1 MRLRI
6 VCLSLLLALVLPL
19 ALAGC
24 SKETEPENNPAKV
37 FTLYCITEKT
47 TTPEAITRVEYEI
60 NRTLFYRIG
69 SMLKL
74 ELVTADEY
82 QELIQQKKEEVMQ
95 YSTAVSSGASGN
107 TSSATSSA
115 ASDTSSAVSST
126 SSEASSAASSAV
138 SSAASS
144 EASAETSSG
153 SSGRKTLS
161 NTAKLSDHAIESGY
175 DVMTGEAILND
186 LNEGIEIELE
196 TPRLDL
202 FLITDYDSYLKMAED
217 GDLAAL
223 DTVLNNEAKAIKEY
237 VHTAFF
243 NAAKVGNKTYGVPCN
258 TTIGEY
264 TYIVFDKDVLEA
276 SGVAQETLYTLEDLA
291 DYLAIVKENNP
302 DVVPLANAITP
313 SSMSFMFE
321 DGFPAYVNN
330 AGFVVSTYEDDTF
343 NQYLTMLTRYSALGY
358 FQNASGQTGK
368 DENAK
373 FAVKFIPA
381 TKQEMAD
388 LAAKN
393 NYVYNRYSVPV
404 ATSENSIDCIYA
416 LSAYCPTSWQ
426 TDAMEVLTE
435 LYTDINLQNLFLY
448 GVEDENYRVE
458 GNQVFRLNDEYMMN
472 PAYTGNCFIAYT
484 DGDAGDPLTKW
495 SDARE
500 QNVDAVQSKTIGF
513 TYEPTKYDFKQI
525 KDGKVEDITLSEP
538 DYEEILWNIIQP
550 HYDALL
556 DGTAIEFDYQTAYEE
571 ADAAAR
577 ESIRTDLLATYE
589 KRLQNRYTSGLAETV
604 ETEQGEQIRA
614 DAEALAKE
622 QLVSDFDTNSRRRR
636 LKEKLQEENPDASD
650 DDLTAMLEQLL
661 TEPDRLWEN
670 YRTVVR
676 SEEQW
681 ADVIDENYNDLLDQ
695 RIEEE
700 TDKIL
705 ASSAY
710 QNDLKAIPTS
720 EAFLE
725 DYEYGLNVEVADT
738 VTANL
743 DQAISTLIDEY
754 ADSVIAECEEALQKA
769 IDEFVEEYVE
779 AAKVSLEAAVRQQV
793 PIDFRADNLSE
804 EETEQHISDI
814 YNLII
819 DTEGVIKDFTTGA
832 KDLYEQYYGTQY
844 DDATG
849 LAEFNTKFEKLE
861 KSYKEIYLP
870 LYAAIYNGENQALVD
885 IGYLSRDVLT
895 VFSTLT
901 DEEQEESGGTTSE
914 STSSEATSSGDT
926 SGDGG
931 EGGEE
936 DPTPGNYNSYYEF
949 VFIVKLRAPYY
960 AQFGEPGS

>member
-24 SKETEPENNPAKV
+24 SKETEPENKAAKV

-82 QELIQQKKEEVMQ
+82 DELIQQKKEEVMQ
-95 YSTAVSSGASGN
+95 YSTAVSSSASGN
-107 TSSATSSA
+107 TSSGASSSAASGTSSA
-115 ASDTSSAVSST
+115 ASAA
-126 SSEASSAASSAV
+126 ASSAASSAA
-138 SSAASS
+138 SAAASS
-144 EASAETSSG
+144 EVSAETSSG
-153 SSGRKTLS
+153 SGGKKTLS
-161 NTAKLSDHAIESGY
+161 NTAKLTDHAREAGY
-175 DVMTGEAILND
+175 EVMTGEAILND

-202 FLITDYDSYLKMAED
+202 FLITDYDSYLKMAEE
-217 GDLAAL
+217 GDLAPL

-276 SGVAQETLYTLEDLA
+276 SGVAQETLYTLEDLS

-321 DGFPAYVNN
+321 DGFPAYVND

-343 NQYLTMLTRYSALGY
+343 NKYLTMLTRYSALGY
-358 FQNASGQTGK
+358 FENASGQTGK

-388 LAAKN
+388 LAEKN

-416 LSAYCPTSWQ
+416 LSAHCPTSWQ

-435 LYTDINLQNLFLY
+435 LYTDVNLQNLFLY

-458 GNQVFRLNDEYMMN
+458 GNQVYRLNNEYMMN
-472 PAYTGNCFIAYT
+472 PAHTGNCFIAYT

-500 QNVDAVQSKTIGF
+500 QNVDATQSKTIGF
-513 TYEPTKYDFKQI
+513 TYEPTKYTFKQI
-525 KDGKVEDITLSEP
+525 QKDGKVEDITISEP

-695 RIEEE
+695 RVEEE
-700 TDKIL
+700 TERIL
-705 ASSAY
+705 SSSAY
-710 QNDLKAIPTS
+710 QNELRAIPTS

-725 DYEYGLNVEVADT
+725 DYEYGLTVEVADT
-738 VTANL
+738 VTTNL

-754 ADSVIAECEEALQKA
+754 ADSVIAECEEALKKA
-769 IDEFVEEYVE
+769 IDKFVDEYVE
-779 AAKVSLEAAVRQQV
+779 AAKGSLEAAVREQV
-793 PIDFRADNLSE
+793 PIDFRADNLSGDE
-804 EETEQHISDI
+804 LEQRISDI
-814 YNLII
+814 YNLVN
-819 DTEGVIKDFTTGA
+819 DTEGKIEDFTSDA
-832 KDLYEQYYGTQY
+832 KDLYEQYYGEM
-844 DDATG
+844 D
-849 LAEFNTKFEKLE
+849 LAEFNKKSEQLE

-885 IGYLSRDVLT
+885 IGYLSKDVLT
-895 VFSTLT
+895 EFSTAT
-901 DEEQEESGGTTSE
+901 KDEQEAAGETS
-914 STSSEATSSGDT
+914 SDATSSEATSSGDA

-931 EGGEE
+931 EGGDGGEE
-936 DPTPGNYNSYYEF
+936 GPTPGNYNSYYEF
-949 VFIVKLRAPYY
+949 VFTVKFRSPYY
-960 AQFGEPGS
+960 KQFGEPGS